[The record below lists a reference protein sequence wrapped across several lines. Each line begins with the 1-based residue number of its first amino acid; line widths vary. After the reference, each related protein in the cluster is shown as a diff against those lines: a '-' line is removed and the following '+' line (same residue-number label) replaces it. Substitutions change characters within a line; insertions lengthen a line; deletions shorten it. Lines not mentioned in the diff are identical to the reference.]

1 MERNPLAAVC
11 PKHVT
16 VYVTMEK
23 RATYSRVYS
32 LVFAAV
38 TVVVGA
44 VALVR
49 RDGMVT
55 MAAAILGLYILH
67 VLSLRAVV
75 RESAT
80 PSSSRAH
87 ARKRKQP
94 DVSSRPAA
102 SSGSNE
108 ETGSDASSESEK
120 TGPVVLSSVSGFVRE
135 VGAPSVP
142 TVPRRQ
148 RPATEDREWM
158 LHLGDPEEEPEFLP
172 VSSDSPPPPVSD
184 AQAAPA
190 SDVVIPRKFA
200 IGTVAIIRRALDPSQ
215 VARVLEE
222 QRKFPKKRFGQLAV
236 ERGFIKEAQLDEL
249 LGAQKAGF
257 FTKAEIQWARTALES
272 YRREQPSATV

>member
-1 MERNPLAAVC
+1 
-11 PKHVT
+11 
-16 VYVTMEK
+16 MEK
-23 RATYSRVYS
+23 RAPYSRVYS

-38 TVVVGA
+38 TVVAAA

-80 PSSSRAH
+80 PSTSRSSRAH
-87 ARKRKQP
+87 AREPRQP
-94 DVSSRPAA
+94 NVSSRPAA
-102 SSGSNE
+102 SSESN
-108 ETGSDASSESEK
+108 ASSKTEM
-120 TGPVVLSSVSGFVRE
+120 TGPVFVSSASGFVRE

-142 TVPRRQ
+142 TAPRRQ

-158 LHLGDPEEEPEFLP
+158 LHLGDSEEEPEFLP
-172 VSSDSPPPPVSD
+172 VSSDSPPLS
-184 AQAAPA
+184 ASGTQAATGSTDPTTTA
-190 SDVVIPRKFA
+190 APDVVVPRKFA
-200 IGTVAIIRRALDPSQ
+200 IGTVAIIRRALDPGQ

-222 QRKFPKKRFGQLAV
+222 QRKFPKKRFGELAV
-236 ERGFIKEAQLDEL
+236 ERGFIEEAQLEEL
-249 LGAQKAGF
+249 LGVQKAGL
-257 FTKAEIQWARTALES
+257 FTEAEIQWARTALES

>member
-1 MERNPLAAVC
+1 
-11 PKHVT
+11 
-16 VYVTMEK
+16 MEK
-23 RATYSRVYS
+23 RAPYSRGYS

-44 VALVR
+44 VAVVR
-49 RDGMVT
+49 RDGTVT
-55 MAAAILGLYILH
+55 MAAAILSLYILH

-87 ARKRKQP
+87 ARKPKRP

-102 SSGSNE
+102 SSGPDASSK
-108 ETGSDASSESEK
+108 SDASSESDEE
-120 TGPVVLSSVSGFVRE
+120 TDPVFLSSASGLARE
-135 VGAPSVP
+135 VGAPSVS

-148 RPATEDREWM
+148 QPATEDREWM

-172 VSSDSPPPPVSD
+172 VSSDSPPPSVSD
-184 AQAAPA
+184 TQATTG

-200 IGTVAIIRRALDPSQ
+200 IGTVAIIRRALDPGQ

-222 QRKFPKKRFGQLAV
+222 QRKFPKKRFGELAV
-236 ERGFIKEAQLDEL
+236 ERGFIAEVQLDEL
-249 LGAQKAGF
+249 LGAQKAGL
-257 FTKAEIQWARTALES
+257 FTEVEIQRARAALAS
-272 YRREQPSATV
+272 YRRKQPSATV

>member
-1 MERNPLAAVC
+1 
-11 PKHVT
+11 
-16 VYVTMEK
+16 MEK
-23 RATYSRVYS
+23 RAPYSRVYS

-38 TVVVGA
+38 TVVAAA

-87 ARKRKQP
+87 ARKPRRP

-102 SSGSNE
+102 SSESN
-108 ETGSDASSESEK
+108 ASSKSER
-120 TGPVVLSSVSGFVRE
+120 TGPVFLSSASGFVQE
-135 VGAPSVP
+135 VGASSVP
-142 TVPRRQ
+142 TAPRRQ

-172 VSSDSPPPPVSD
+172 VSSDSPPPS
-184 AQAAPA
+184 ASGTQAATGSTDPTTTA
-190 SDVVIPRKFA
+190 APDVVVPRKFA
-200 IGTVAIIRRALDPSQ
+200 IGTVAIIRRALDPGQ

-222 QRKFPKKRFGQLAV
+222 QRKFPKKRFGELAV

-249 LGAQKAGF
+249 LGAQKAGL
-257 FTKAEIQWARTALES
+257 FTKAEIQWARTALEL

>member
-1 MERNPLAAVC
+1 M
-11 PKHVT
+11 
-16 VYVTMEK
+16 
-23 RATYSRVYS
+23 
-32 LVFAAV
+32 VFAAV
-38 TVVVGA
+38 TVVVAA

-80 PSSSRAH
+80 PSTSRAH
-87 ARKRKQP
+87 AREPKQP

-102 SSGSNE
+102 SSK
-108 ETGSDASSESEK
+108 SEK
-120 TGPVVLSSVSGFVRE
+120 TGPVFLSSASGFVRE

-142 TVPRRQ
+142 TARRRQ

-172 VSSDSPPPPVSD
+172 VSSDSPPPS
-184 AQAAPA
+184 ASGTQAATESTDPTTRAA
-190 SDVVIPRKFA
+190 SNVVVPRKFA
-200 IGTVAIIRRALDPSQ
+200 IGTVAIIRRALDPGQ

-222 QRKFPKKRFGQLAV
+222 QRKFPKKRFGELAV
-236 ERGFIKEAQLDEL
+236 ERGFIEEAQLDKL
-249 LGAQKAGF
+249 LGAQKAGL
-257 FTKAEIQWARTALES
+257 FTEAEIQWARTALES

>member
-1 MERNPLAAVC
+1 
-11 PKHVT
+11 
-16 VYVTMEK
+16 MEK
-23 RATYSRVYS
+23 RAPYSRGYS

-44 VALVR
+44 AALVR

-75 RESAT
+75 REIAT
-80 PSSSRAH
+80 PSSSRTH
-87 ARKRKQP
+87 ARKPKQP

-102 SSGSNE
+102 SSE
-108 ETGSDASSESEK
+108 YDASSGSGE
-120 TGPVVLSSVSGFVRE
+120 TGPVFLSSASGFVRE
-135 VGAPSVP
+135 IEAPSVP
-142 TVPRRQ
+142 TVPRQQ

-184 AQAAPA
+184 MQAATG

-200 IGTVAIIRRALDPSQ
+200 IGTVAIIRQALDPGQ
-215 VARVLEE
+215 VALVLEE
-222 QRKFPKKRFGQLAV
+222 QRKFPKKRFGELAV

-249 LGAQKAGF
+249 LGAQKAGL
-257 FTKAEIQWARTALES
+257 FTEAEIQWARTALES
-272 YRREQPSATV
+272 YRREQPSAIV